1 MRRAYPR
8 PMPES
13 ADQIYERA
21 AGKLRTPPLHEWD
34 SWPFEG
40 DVRPK
45 ALERPTPERA
55 HRPRRDRMSRM
66 YQAGLRVRVDGRAV
80 APAADRSER
89 ASADPDPRAARAFRR
104 PRRPP
109 RGSRAR

>member
-45 ALERPTPERA
+45 ALERPTPEPKLTGHGGIECPACTKPDSEYVWTDERW
-55 HRPRRDRMSRM
+55 RLLPIGPSGLPLILILEPR
-66 YQAGLRVRVDGRAV
+66 
-80 APAADRSER
+80 EH
-89 ASADPDPRAARAFRR
+89 
-104 PRRPP
+104 
-109 RGSRAR
+109 